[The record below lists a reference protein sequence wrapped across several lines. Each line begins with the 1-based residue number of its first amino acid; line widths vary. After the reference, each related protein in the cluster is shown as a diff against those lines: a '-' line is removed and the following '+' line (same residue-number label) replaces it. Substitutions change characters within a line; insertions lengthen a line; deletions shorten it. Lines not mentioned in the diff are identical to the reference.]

1 MSKTSEAFELRI
13 EPDGNVRMIYNE
25 LVDPKCFGQ
34 ASIQRGSHVEP
45 DLDGHWYADLSPT
58 NGPKLGAV
66 PFTQPGS
73 RRRGGL
79 AYRTM
84 AGALADFH
92 CRQRTAF

>member
-58 NGPKLGAV
+58 NGPKLG
-66 PFTQPGS
+66 PFPLRSQALDAEVAWLTEQWL
-73 RRRGGL
+73 GL
-79 AYRTM
+79 
-84 AGALADFH
+84 
-92 CRQRTAF
+92 